1 MRLYMNPMSTYSQKA
16 LIALYEKGLSVTL
29 QVLNLR
35 DRAVREA
42 YEAHYPLGRIPMLE
56 TDDGSQIPES
66 SIIIEYLEDHYP
78 AHGPCLIPAEREAA
92 RQVRLL
98 DRLFDQCLNDAAL
111 TLLHMQLGIRQPDA
125 RADRKARKWLAT
137 AYPMLAQALSHH
149 PWLAGSFSMADCAA
163 LPGLYYARQFLPF
176 DDHPLIVDYWQRA
189 LQRPAVATTF
199 ALADQA
205 WQAHAA

>member
-1 MRLYMNPMSTYSQKA
+1 MQLYMNPMSTYSQKA
-16 LIALYEKGLSVTL
+16 LIALYEKGLPVTL

-35 DRAVREA
+35 DRAVRQR

-56 TDDGSQIPES
+56 TDDGQQIPES
-66 SIIIEYLEDHYP
+66 SIIIEYLQDHYP
-78 AHGPCLIPAEREAA
+78 SHDPCLIPTEREAA

-111 TLLHMQLGIRQPDA
+111 TLLHMQLGIRQADE
-125 RADRKARKWLAT
+125 RAERKAKKWLAV
-137 AYPMLAQALSHH
+137 AYPMLEQALSPG
-149 PWLAGSFSMADCAA
+149 PWLAGAFSMADCAA

-176 DDHPLIVDYWQRA
+176 DDRPLIADYWQRA
-189 LQRPAVATTF
+189 QARPAVAATF

-205 WQAHAA
+205 WREQSA